1 MGTNTQEAVLSAY
14 ITSVGKRTPREA
26 AQDAAELCRLSDL
39 ADSSHELERSSRNP
53 LAVTGGM
60 PLCISL
66 RAERLYHIDARG
78 ACRRQPRR
86 DDCGGQQHERREDH
100 RQDARHLQVWEIAA
114 RQTR

>member
-60 PLCISL
+60 PLCIHSE
-66 RAERLYHIDARG
+66 RSACITSTRAARAAGSHDATTAAVNSTNAERTTGRTPGIFTSG
-78 ACRRQPRR
+78 K
-86 DDCGGQQHERREDH
+86 
-100 RQDARHLQVWEIAA
+100 
-114 RQTR
+114 